1 LTEVSTGAEHRRA
14 YVRRM
19 PPSVD
24 PSKKRL
30 GLAVAAALAAAV
42 VATVAFDS
50 GEHDRAPERPQ
61 PPTVASDAARSPSVL
76 DHRLVH
82 PPGAL
87 DDAPGADGAPADAE
101 VAEAPPLEGDV
112 LPQPEPRR
120 DTAVV
125 MTSPDTPAAPP
136 AEPEQPE
143 PAAPAAAPPEHVARP
158 VDSASDAEQAWRLNR
173 EGIELINAGRPGQAI
188 ALLERAASLQPRDAE
203 ILGNL
208 GYAYMLMG
216 EHLVASRHFMR
227 ALDYAPTRSATWL
240 NLGQTYA
247 ELGHRDRA
255 VNAVVTGYRHSTRK
269 AAVRSALLAAAT
281 GAQHSPQWREAAG
294 LALAQIGDG

>member
-1 LTEVSTGAEHRRA
+1 MR
-14 YVRRM
+14 
-19 PPSVD
+19 PSAN

-50 GEHDRAPERPQ
+50 GEHERAPERPQ
-61 PPTVASDAARSPSVL
+61 PPTVASDAARSPPVL
-76 DHRLVH
+76 DRMFVH
-82 PPGAL
+82 PPSTL
-87 DDAPGADGAPADAE
+87 DDAPEVDDAPADAV
-101 VAEAPPLEGDV
+101 VAEAPPLDGNA

-125 MTSPDTPAAPP
+125 MTSPDTPSTPP
-136 AEPEQPE
+136 DEPERRE
-143 PAAPAAAPPEHVARP
+143 NEAPAAAPPEHIARP
-158 VDSASDAEQAWRLNR
+158 DDAASDAEQARRLNR
-173 EGIELINAGRPGQAI
+173 DGIELINAGRPGQAI
-188 ALLERAASLQPRDAE
+188 APLERAASLQPRDAE

-208 GYAYMLMG
+208 GYAYMLLG

-255 VNAVVTGYRHSTRK
+255 VNAVVTGYRHSTHK
-269 AAVRSALLAAAT
+269 AAVRAALLAAAT